1 MKKYIAVLL
10 TLTLMLGLGAV
21 TVQAAGNYPS
31 TDADFGVTIDILED
45 GSVNIGANADA
56 INSAVSSVASGFNAN
71 WIYIAIYDSNPNF
84 NADSDMTGAGQPYTE
99 VLAGDTAAGRVDGSA
114 FKYNI
119 KSGALDK
126 DDPTYPFEEG
136 KTYYVYICACD
147 GANWVWNYA
156 GTSFTYKTKGNYP
169 SYKGDWGVTAEVQE
183 DGSVIINADK
193 AKIDAS
199 AEGINALGTLYVTV
213 YDADPNFNMGSDMT
227 GSGNEPYGKAQ
238 AGPNNVGKLDDF
250 SYKITKGEDG
260 NGTGSYPFEEGH
272 TYYVCLPSNRE

>member
-126 DDPTYPFEEG
+126 DDPTIPLR
-136 KTYYVYICACD
+136 
-147 GANWVWNYA
+147 
-156 GTSFTYKTKGNYP
+156 
-169 SYKGDWGVTAEVQE
+169 
-183 DGSVIINADK
+183 K
-193 AKIDAS
+193 AKLIMYTSVPAT
-199 AEGINALGTLYVTV
+199 AQTGFGITPA
-213 YDADPNFNMGSDMT
+213 
-227 GSGNEPYGKAQ
+227 
-238 AGPNNVGKLDDF
+238 
-250 SYKITKGEDG
+250 
-260 NGTGSYPFEEGH
+260 
-272 TYYVCLPSNRE
+272 LPSPIKPKAIIPAIRVIGALLLKFRKTAALL

>member
-99 VLAGDTAAGRVDGSA
+99 VLAGDTAAGRVQHRRRKRYCYSYS
-114 FKYNI
+114 YN
-119 KSGALDK
+119 
-126 DDPTYPFEEG
+126 
-136 KTYYVYICACD
+136 
-147 GANWVWNYA
+147 
-156 GTSFTYKTKGNYP
+156 
-169 SYKGDWGVTAEVQE
+169 
-183 DGSVIINADK
+183 
-193 AKIDAS
+193 
-199 AEGINALGTLYVTV
+199 
-213 YDADPNFNMGSDMT
+213 
-227 GSGNEPYGKAQ
+227 
-238 AGPNNVGKLDDF
+238 
-250 SYKITKGEDG
+250 
-260 NGTGSYPFEEGH
+260 
-272 TYYVCLPSNRE
+272 